1 MGLSASQSR
10 LLALTS
16 RMSDL
21 ELRAQSISNSKV
33 RLSDDSAAVSRDY
46 SAALNKQNLKIYT
59 GLSGSNNT
67 ATYADATF
75 KNLTTYGSTST
86 TDKFRYAK
94 TTSGTVVLTQQIAK
108 LMDLNGT
115 SSDTTCDHNIIPL
128 NNFLTN
134 CQKAGL
140 ISDVKA
146 TSASDVV
153 YYTKLW
159 NEVTENGTT
168 SSSGSYVGNYV
179 TPDGDNATT
188 TQNENSSGWLQ
199 GQVDAGNIALYEY
212 DSSAGSSGTGDYSSV
227 SWTTG
232 DTTLEESTDD
242 VDTAKAEAA
251 YQTSMSSIES
261 KDKRFDVELNSINT
275 EHSAIQTEID
285 SVKKV
290 IDKNIERSFKIFD
303 A

>member
-33 RLSDDSAAVSRDY
+33 RLSDDSAAVSSDY
-46 SAALNKQNLKIYT
+46 SAALNKQTLKVYT
-59 GLSGSNNT
+59 GLSGNDT
-67 ATYADATF
+67 ATYAAATF
-75 KNLTTYGSTST
+75 KNLTTYGTTSA
-86 TDKFRYAK
+86 TDKYRYAK
-94 TTSGTVVLTQQIAK
+94 TTSGTVILTQQMAK

-115 SSDTTCDHNIIPL
+115 SSDTSCDHNIIPL
-128 NNFLTN
+128 KNFLAN
-134 CQKAGL
+134 CENAGL
-140 ISDVKA
+140 IADATA
-146 TSASDVV
+146 TSTSDVV

-159 NEVTENGTT
+159 NEVTENGAT
-168 SSSGSYVGNYV
+168 SSSGNYVGNYV
-179 TPDGDNATT
+179 TPDGDNSTT
-188 TQNENSSGWLQ
+188 TKNENSSEWLQ
-199 GQVDAGNIALYEY
+199 GQIDAGNVALYEY
-212 DSSAGSSGTGDYSSV
+212 DAKGGTAGTGDYTSV

-232 DTTLEESTDD
+232 DSTLEESTDD
-242 VDTAKAEAA
+242 IDTAKAEAA
-251 YQTSMSSIES
+251 YQSATASIQS
-261 KDKRFDVELNSINT
+261 KDKRFDVELNTINT